1 MNGIAA
7 LPSLQRID
15 GLPDLSRRQQGI
27 SAITLRPETPG
38 AQTETQMEALEKA
51 AVQGVEGSLPER
63 IVWRWLQSQGLMFQ
77 PQYHAM
83 GGRLTVG
90 GAVID
95 FLVWG
100 LSGVPVAI
108 RVQGGYWHGPTFHER
123 TIEDQIQAD
132 RLRGQGYLVLDLW
145 EQDIYDAVLFDRL
158 DAYIRNEL

>member
-1 MNGIAA
+1 MNKIAGI
-7 LPSLQRID
+7 QRID
-15 GLPDLSRRQQGI
+15 DLPDLSKRQQGI

-38 AQTETQMEALEKA
+38 AQTETQREELEKA
-51 AVQGVEGSLPER
+51 AKQGVDASLPER
-63 IVWRWLQSQGLMFQ
+63 IIWKWLETQRLAFA
-77 PQYHAM
+77 PQYVEM

-90 GAVID
+90 GAVVD

-100 LSGVPVAI
+100 LSGQPVAI

-123 TIEDQIQAD
+123 TIEDRIQAD

>member
-1 MNGIAA
+1 MNEIAG
-7 LPSLQRID
+7 LPSID
-15 GLPDLSRRQQGI
+15 TLDSLPDLTRRQQGI

-38 AQTETQMEALEKA
+38 AQTETQMESLEKA

-63 IVWRWLQSQGLMFQ
+63 IVWRWLQSQGLMFE